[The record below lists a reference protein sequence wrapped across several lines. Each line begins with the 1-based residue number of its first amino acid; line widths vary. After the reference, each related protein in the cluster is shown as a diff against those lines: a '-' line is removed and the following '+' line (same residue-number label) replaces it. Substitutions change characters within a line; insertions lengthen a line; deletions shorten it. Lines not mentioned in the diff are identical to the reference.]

1 MSQAVHPNDYAIVV
15 GINQYEDPSRNLTSP
30 VQDAERMVQWL
41 LDETGGG
48 LDAENCCT
56 LLGASETKVT
66 RELIED
72 ELIKARRFS
81 KSRREAGETAR
92 RLYFYFS
99 GHGLAKQADAVLMC
113 HARWSADRP
122 NANINSEALEKNY
135 LNSCTWFDEVVVW
148 LDCCRNRSIIT
159 KPGSLEVDC
168 APRQDAGL
176 QKTMMAF
183 ATLDGSYAFEGLTP
197 SDENSVFT
205 EALLQGLRHADNGQG
220 QVTWRSL
227 KAYLEEYVPDIAAR
241 QEKPQKPQ
249 VDFLRLPADQDP
261 VFGVAKVSSVVIAF
275 DLSVGRVSIFNQSL
289 ERIVQAHD
297 LSTGPLEYALPIG
310 RYLAVTDHYQKP
322 FSVSGEQQQIMVS
335 FNE

>member
-15 GINQYEDPSRNLTSP
+15 GINQYADPNRNLTSP
-30 VQDAERMVQWL
+30 VQDAQRIQSWL

-48 LDAENCCT
+48 LDDENCCT
-56 LLGASETKVT
+56 LFGDDQITVT

-81 KSRREAGETAR
+81 KQRRDAGEVPR

-99 GHGLAKQADAVLMC
+99 GHGLAKEADAVLMC

-122 NANINSEALEKNY
+122 NANINSAALEKNY
-135 LNSCTWFDEVVVW
+135 LNCCTWFDEVVVW

-159 KPGSLEVDC
+159 KPGGLEVDC
-168 APRQDAGL
+168 APRPDAAL

-197 SDENSVFT
+197 ADENSVFT
-205 EALLQGLRHADNGQG
+205 EALLQGLRQADNGHG

-227 KAYLEEYVPDIAAR
+227 KAYLEEYVPDIALR
-241 QEKPQKPQ
+241 QEKAQKPQ
-249 VDFLRLPADQDP
+249 VDFLRLSTDDDP
-261 VFGVAKVSSVVIAF
+261 VFGAAALKTITLEFNKSSG
-275 DLSVGRVSIFNQSL
+275 SVTIFNQSL
-289 ERIVQAHD
+289 ERIIQDHD
-297 LSTGPLEYALPIG
+297 LSAGPVEFAFPVG
-310 RYLAVTDHYQKP
+310 RYLAVYGAQQVA
-322 FSVSGEQQQIMVS
+322 FSVAGEQQSVKVEFS
-335 FNE
+335 